1 MIKKNLFLLSI
12 LPLLF
17 SCSNKECECIDKA
30 LKTKLPTEYKNKVNR
45 ATFNYLGMYYSNGET
60 EYLDS
65 AIMILNQAI
74 EISHT
79 LFPAYYFK
87 SIVYEAKGDY
97 GSIIITVDSA
107 IKYSYTDPN
116 MLFFKA
122 RALDHLGMAEE
133 ADNVLES
140 AERLYSQWIY
150 CYPDSISFII
160 SRIGFTAYYKGK
172 TVAIKEINNYI
183 KEYPNDDIIVGLKNM
198 IENEPED
205 SELFRKKNELM
216 NQL

>member
-1 MIKKNLFLLSI
+1 
-12 LPLLF
+12 
-17 SCSNKECECIDKA
+17 
-30 LKTKLPTEYKNKVNR
+30 
-45 ATFNYLGMYYSNGET
+45 MYR
-60 EYLDS
+60 
-65 AIMILNQAI
+65 
-74 EISHT
+74 
-79 LFPAYYFK
+79 
-87 SIVYEAKGDY
+87 
-97 GSIIITVDSA
+97 
-107 IKYSYTDPN
+107 YSYTDPN

-140 AERLYSQWIY
+140 AERLYSQLIY